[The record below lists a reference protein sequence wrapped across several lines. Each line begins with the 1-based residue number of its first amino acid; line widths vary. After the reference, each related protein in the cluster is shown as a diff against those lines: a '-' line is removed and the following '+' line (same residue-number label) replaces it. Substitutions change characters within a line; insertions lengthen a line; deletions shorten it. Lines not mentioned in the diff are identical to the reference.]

1 MTKVL
6 TVIGTRPQFI
16 KAAAVSRAIQE
27 HGGIKEVL
35 LHTGQHY
42 DDGMSDIFFREMHI
56 PKPDYHFSIN
66 TSTHATMTAQMLEG
80 IEQAIIKERPD
91 TILVYGDTNST
102 LAGALAASKLHMKVA
117 HVEAGLRSF
126 NMDMPEEV
134 NRILTDRISNQLFCP
149 TEAAMQNL
157 KNEGLATPDKT
168 VVNTGDVMYDAA
180 LYYAKQASKYS
191 EICNKMN
198 LTKDSYLLVTF
209 HRAENTD
216 DRDRL
221 ASIVQAINILAKQY
235 KVVLPLHPR
244 TKKML
249 EQFHLELNCTVID
262 PVGYFDMISL
272 LQNSQLVLTD
282 SGGLQKE
289 AYFFHKNCVILRD
302 QTEWIELTE
311 AGCSTIAGANTENIL
326 ASVENMINRKF
337 HNGSIFYGNGYA
349 STIICEH
356 LATL

>member
-16 KAAAVSRAIQE
+16 KAAAVSRAINE
-27 HGGIKEVL
+27 HGSIKEIL

-42 DDGMSDIFFREMHI
+42 DDVMSDIFFREMHI

-80 IEQAIIKERPD
+80 IEQAIIKEKPD
-91 TILVYGDTNST
+91 KILVYGDTNST
-102 LAGALAASKLHMKVA
+102 LAGALAASKLHMPVS

-134 NRILTDRISNQLFCP
+134 NRILTDRVSTQLFCP

-157 KNEGLATPDKT
+157 QNEGLATADKT

-180 LYYAKQASKYS
+180 LYYAKQASQRSSILQQLGVSPDK
-191 EICNKMN
+191 
-198 LTKDSYLLVTF
+198 YLLVTV

-216 DRDRL
+216 DKERL
-221 ASIVQAINILAKQY
+221 TKIVNAINTLAKQY
-235 KVVLPLHPR
+235 IIVLPLHPR
-244 TKKML
+244 TKKMI
-249 EQFHLELNCTVID
+249 EQYHLSLDCMVIN
-262 PVGYFDMISL
+262 PVGYIDMLSL
-272 LQNSQLVLTD
+272 LQNCHLVLTD

-289 AYFFHKNCVILRD
+289 AYFFHKYCITLRD
-302 QTEWIELTE
+302 QTEWVELTK
-311 AGCSTIAGANTENIL
+311 AGCSTITGADEAKIL
-326 ASVENMINRKF
+326 QAVADMYDKQF
-337 HNGSIFYGNGYA
+337 KNGSIFYGDGYA
-349 STIICEH
+349 AAIIAKH
-356 LATL
+356 LAT

>member
-16 KAAAVSRAIQE
+16 KAAAVSRAIKK

-42 DDGMSDIFFREMHI
+42 DDVMSDIFFREMHI

-80 IEQAIIKERPD
+80 IEQAIIKEKPD

-149 TEAAMQNL
+149 TDAAMQNL
-157 KNEGLATPDKT
+157 QNEGLATQDKI
-168 VVNTGDVMYDAA
+168 VVKTGDVMYDAA
-180 LYYAKQASKYS
+180 LYYAKQAGKHSD
-191 EICNKMN
+191 ICNKLN
-198 LTKDSYLLVTF
+198 LSKGTYLLATI
-209 HRAENTD
+209 HRAENAD
-216 DRDRL
+216 DKVRL
-221 ASIVQAINILAKQY
+221 SSIVDAINLLAKKY
-235 KVVLPLHPR
+235 TVVLPLHPR

-249 EQFHLELNCTVID
+249 EQFHLELDCTVIE
-262 PVGYFDMISL
+262 PVGYFDMLSL
-272 LQNSQLVLTD
+272 LQNCQLVLTD

-289 AYFFHKNCVILRD
+289 AYFFHKYCVTLRD
-302 QTEWIELTE
+302 QTEWIELIK
-311 AGCSTIAGANTENIL
+311 AGCSTISGANTEKIL
-326 ASVENMINRKF
+326 SAVDGMYSRTF
-337 HNGSIFYGNGYA
+337 HNGSVFYGDGHA
-349 STIICEH
+349 AEIICNH
-356 LATL
+356 LASL